1 MIFKNTLKTF
11 NFLILFLALFVVLR
25 GIFILYVGFYH
36 HEIGQDY
43 SLSDIFYSLLYG
55 ARYDNRN
62 IAIFTL
68 IYFLSSFILKT
79 RGLYLLTL
87 TLSTLSI
94 FIALGHMVFYTIYHD
109 TFNLNLLG
117 LFRESPAT
125 LLATGLS
132 GDYNLMAN
140 LLAWLALSFIFI
152 TCYKKLDT
160 KIDALIFQT
169 PRLRALALPFLALSL
184 AWIYTSSFKL
194 KDSLIPP
201 PLHNSNI
208 FLHKIITD
216 EYRALY
222 FVHKAYRVTRTIPMG
237 AEDITATAQGY
248 FNLSTPPP
256 YDLYTLLS
264 QTSHNPSDAKITHI
278 FYIISESLSLW
289 NFEPRLD
296 AIDLMS
302 ETKGI
307 IKENGAL
314 FFDKFLE
321 SADATGKSL
330 ESQLT
335 GLFNFDIA
343 PLYGSLP
350 IFETAISSMMK
361 RLGYQTNFYFG
372 GPNSFWKTISFA
384 KSQGFDSAF
393 QQSDMESLAHKKTYP
408 APYKNEWGVNDEILF
423 DFIGQNT
430 TSKPSFN
437 MILTTSNHA
446 PFDVPLESYGVPM
459 DKLKAFI
466 KDHDFTIDPKKLG
479 HIYWYDKMLARFIR
493 DMAAKYPRSL
503 FIITGD
509 HYGRDYLTTNPDIS
523 ITKQV
528 PLIIYSPTLKPHKTA
543 SIGSHLDIA
552 PTIIELIAPKG
563 FKYSS
568 FGQPLASNDK
578 TLKFPHKLALGY
590 YTIGTANALYSPEQ
604 SPIVFKDSSD
614 DLKALYKRL
623 EQARALSWHLIFK
636 GSIIP

>member
-1 MIFKNTLKTF
+1 M
-11 NFLILFLALFVVLR
+11 
-25 GIFILYVGFYH
+25 
-36 HEIGQDY
+36 
-43 SLSDIFYSLLYG
+43 
-55 ARYDNRN
+55 
-62 IAIFTL
+62 
-68 IYFLSSFILKT
+68 
-79 RGLYLLTL
+79 
-87 TLSTLSI
+87 
-94 FIALGHMVFYTIYHD
+94 
-109 TFNLNLLG
+109 
-117 LFRESPAT
+117 
-125 LLATGLS
+125 
-132 GDYNLMAN
+132 
-140 LLAWLALSFIFI
+140 
-152 TCYKKLDT
+152 
-160 KIDALIFQT
+160 
-169 PRLRALALPFLALSL
+169 
-184 AWIYTSSFKL
+184 
-194 KDSLIPP
+194 
-201 PLHNSNI
+201 
-208 FLHKIITD
+208 
-216 EYRALY
+216 
-222 FVHKAYRVTRTIPMG
+222 TRTIPMD
-237 AEDITATAQGY
+237 AEDITATAQQY
-248 FNLSTPPP
+248 FNPTTPPP

-264 QTSHNPSDAKITHI
+264 QTSHNPSNTKITHI

-302 ETKGI
+302 ETKAI
-307 IKENGAL
+307 IKEGEAL

-321 SADATGKSL
+321 SASLTGRSMESQATGL
-330 ESQLT
+330 L
-335 GLFNFDIA
+335 NIDIA
-343 PLYGSLP
+343 LHSLSGNLP
-350 IFETAISSMMK
+350 TFKTAIAPMMK
-361 RLGYQTNFYFG
+361 KLGYAANFYFG
-372 GPNSFWKTISFA
+372 GPNSFWKIA
-384 KSQGFDSAF
+384 KFTKTQGFDTIF
-393 QQSDMESLAHKKTYP
+393 DQSDMESLAQKKTYP
-408 APYKNEWGVNDEILF
+408 TPYKNEWGVNDEILF

-430 TSKPSFN
+430 TSNPSFN

-466 KDHDFTIDPKKLG
+466 KDHGFTIDPKKLG

-543 SIGSHLDIA
+543 PIGSHLDIA

-590 YTIGTANALYSPEQ
+590 YTIGTPNALYSPEQ

-636 GSIIP
+636 GPIIP

>member
-1 MIFKNTLKTF
+1 M
-11 NFLILFLALFVVLR
+11 
-25 GIFILYVGFYH
+25 
-36 HEIGQDY
+36 
-43 SLSDIFYSLLYG
+43 
-55 ARYDNRN
+55 
-62 IAIFTL
+62 
-68 IYFLSSFILKT
+68 
-79 RGLYLLTL
+79 
-87 TLSTLSI
+87 
-94 FIALGHMVFYTIYHD
+94 
-109 TFNLNLLG
+109 
-117 LFRESPAT
+117 
-125 LLATGLS
+125 
-132 GDYNLMAN
+132 
-140 LLAWLALSFIFI
+140 
-152 TCYKKLDT
+152 
-160 KIDALIFQT
+160 
-169 PRLRALALPFLALSL
+169 
-184 AWIYTSSFKL
+184 
-194 KDSLIPP
+194 
-201 PLHNSNI
+201 
-208 FLHKIITD
+208 
-216 EYRALY
+216 
-222 FVHKAYRVTRTIPMG
+222 TRTIPMG
-237 AEDITATAQGY
+237 AEDITATAQAY
-248 FNLSTPPP
+248 FSLSTPPP

-264 QTSHNPSDAKITHI
+264 QTSHNPSDTKITHI

-296 AIDLMS
+296 AINLMR
-302 ETKGI
+302 ETKAI
-307 IKENGAL
+307 IKEGNAL

-466 KDHDFTIDPKKLG
+466 KNHGFTIDPKKLG

-614 DLKALYKRL
+614 DLKELYKRL